1 MASCRKYQPIILW
14 TDWTVYTILFRVSRV
29 GLCFYFITLN
39 AILRINAFFITT
51 IINVVANILSSLVWS
66 WPMVSMTQHG
76 WRLLSGCDDSLLDA
90 TWGLLSPVL
99 HGYSCHQGET
109 LVMYN
114 QDIYLI
120 TEPPHYPRVL
130 AWSVVWT
137 QDVSKFSKKL
147 LNSTNTEGLFRHTGE
162 EMTSSCSEVAKY
174 ILVIRSVVCDGDL
187 V

>member
-51 IINVVANILSSLVWS
+51 IINVRANILSSLVWS

-99 HGYSCHQGET
+99 HGYSRHQGET

-114 QDIYLI
+114 HW
-120 TEPPHYPRVL
+120 PPHYPRVL

-137 QDVSKFSKKL
+137 QDVSKFTKKL
-147 LNSTNTEGLFRHTGE
+147 LNSTSTEGLFRHTEG
-162 EMTSSCSEVAKY
+162 EMTSSCFEVGK
-174 ILVIRSVVCDGDL
+174 
-187 V
+187 